1 MPAQFWEAVLNSPGL
16 GAGANYT
23 NTTTINDVSPAPQ
36 LVLPANFLY
45 TGQSLR
51 FTAFGTVATSAT
63 TPTLVLGFYFGGVAG
78 VALAAS
84 AALTVPNTAT
94 VNWPWRMEATATIRS
109 VGATGTIITQG
120 FIDIAATLTTLTHAP
135 LPATALNTVTIDT
148 SSVAKAVTVG
158 ATWGTAASTNILVCH
173 QFLVEAMN

>member
-23 NTTTINDVSPAPQ
+23 NSTTITDVSAAPQ
-36 LVLPANFLY
+36 LQLPANFLY

-51 FTAFGTVATSAT
+51 LTAFGTYQTSAT
-63 TPTLVLGFYFGGVAG
+63 TPTLVLGFYYGGVAG

-84 AALTVPNTAT
+84 AAVTVSNTAT
-94 VNWPWRMEATATIRS
+94 VNWPWRLEATATVRS
-109 VGATGTIITQG
+109 VGSSGTIVAQG
-120 FIDIAATLTTLTHAP
+120 FLDIATSLTAVTHAP
-135 LPATALNTVTIDT
+135 IPATALATVTIDT
-148 SSVAKAVTVG
+148 TAAKALTVG

>member
-23 NTTTINDVSPAPQ
+23 NSTTITDVSAAPQ

-51 FTAFGTVATSAT
+51 MTAFGTFQTSAT
-63 TPTLVLGFYFGGVAG
+63 TPTLTLGFYYGGVAG
-78 VALAAS
+78 TALVAS
-84 AALTVPNTAT
+84 AALTAPNSAT
-94 VNWPWRMEATATIRS
+94 VNWPWRMEATATVRS
-109 VGATGTIITQG
+109 VGSSGTIITQG
-120 FIDIAATLTTLTHAP
+120 FIDIAASLTTLTHAP
-135 LPATALNTVTIDT
+135 LPAIALATVTIDT
-148 SSVAKAVTVG
+148 TAAKALTVG